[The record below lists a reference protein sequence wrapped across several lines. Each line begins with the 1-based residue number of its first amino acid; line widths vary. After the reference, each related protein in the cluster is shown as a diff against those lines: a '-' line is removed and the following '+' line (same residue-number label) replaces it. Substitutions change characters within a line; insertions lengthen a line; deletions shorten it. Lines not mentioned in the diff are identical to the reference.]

1 VVIPNI
7 EFLRTTPKCQKQ
19 LLSIPRLYA
28 FCPHC
33 WEFDNGFTRTVGN
46 LEYLKKKVK
55 FLGVHQ
61 GGMITVGIDLMI

>member
-1 VVIPNI
+1 ML
-7 EFLRTTPKCQKQ
+7 FARTVGNLTM
-19 LLSIPRLYA
+19 
-28 FCPHC
+28 
-33 WEFDNGFTRTVGN
+33 GFTRTVGN